1 MRIGVPLQIAPGE
14 RRVALTPE
22 VAARLVSKGHVVAIE
37 AGAGLAAGHSDAD
50 YTAVGAEVVDRASA
64 WTADLIASVDRPP
77 EEVTVS
83 GAILGLLRPFD
94 DVEAIA
100 RLAATGVTAF
110 AFEAVPRT
118 TRAQVVDALSSQAT
132 VAGYRAVLEAANRSD
147 LMFPMMT
154 TAAGTLKPAK
164 VVVLGAGVA
173 GLQAIATA
181 RRLGAVVAA
190 FDVRAAAAEQ
200 VRSLGATFIEVEAA
214 PQDGSASGGYARE
227 VAADEQA
234 RILRGL
240 FGHVVAADAVIGTAA
255 IPGRP
260 APKLVSREMVE
271 AMRPGAV
278 IVDLAAATGGNC
290 EATSPGETVEVGGVI
305 IVGNTD
311 LVSRVPGDASRL
323 YSRNVASFIE
333 LVTGDEGAFDPNWD
347 DDIVSESCIMR
358 DGRLVHPR
366 LASDPGEAS

>member
-1 MRIGVPLQIAPGE
+1 MRIGVPLQTAAGE

-22 VAARLVSKGHVVAIE
+22 VTAKLVSKGHVIAVE
-37 AGAGLAAGHSDAD
+37 SGAGVAAGHSDRD
-50 YTAVGAEVVDRASA
+50 YATAGAEVVDRTSA
-64 WTADLIASVDRPP
+64 WNADFIASVDRPP
-77 EEVTVS
+77 AGVTVT

-94 DVEAIA
+94 DVEGIS

-132 VAGYRAVLEAANRSD
+132 IAGYQAVLEAATRSD
-147 LMFPMMT
+147 RMFPMMT
-154 TAAGTLKPAK
+154 TAAGTLRPAK

-181 RRLGAVVAA
+181 RRLGAVVSA

-214 PQDGSASGGYARE
+214 PQDASTSGGYAQE

-240 FGHVVAADAVIGTAA
+240 FDHVAAADAVIATAA

-260 APKLVSREMVE
+260 APTLVSREMVG
-271 AMRPGAV
+271 AMRSGAV

-290 EATSPGETVEVGGVI
+290 EVTSPGETIESGGVI
-305 IVGNTD
+305 IMGDTD

-323 YSRNVASFIE
+323 YSRNVASFVE
-333 LVTGDEGAFDPNWD
+333 LITGDGGAFEPNWD
-347 DDIVSESCIMR
+347 DDIVRESCIMR

-366 LASDPGEAS
+366 LVSDPGATS

>member
-1 MRIGVPLQIAPGE
+1 MRIGVPLQTAPGE

-22 VAARLVSKGHVVAIE
+22 AAAKLAAKGHVVAVE
-37 AGAGLAAGHSDAD
+37 GGAGLAAGHAD
-50 YTAVGAEVVDRASA
+50 TDYVAAGAQIVDRSA
-64 WTADLIASVDRPP
+64 AWNGDLIASVDRPP
-77 EEVTVS
+77 EGVTVT

-94 DVEAIA
+94 DVAGIS

-132 VAGYRAVLEAANRSD
+132 IAGYRAVLEAASRSD
-147 LMFPMMT
+147 RMFPMMT
-154 TAAGTLKPAK
+154 TAAGTLRPAK

-214 PQDGSASGGYARE
+214 PQDATTSGGYAQE

-240 FGHVVAADAVIGTAA
+240 FDHVTAADAVVATAA

-260 APKLVSREMVE
+260 APTLVNREMVE

-290 EATSPGETVEVGGVI
+290 EATTPGETIEVGGVI
-305 IVGNTD
+305 IVGDTD

-323 YSRNVASFIE
+323 YSRNVASFVE
-333 LVTGDEGAFDPNWD
+333 LVTGDDGAFDPNWD
-347 DDIVSESCIMR
+347 DDIVSESCVMR
-358 DGRLVHPR
+358 EGRLVHPR
-366 LASDPGEAS
+366 LVSDPGATS

>member
-1 MRIGVPLQIAPGE
+1 MRIGVPSQTAPGE

-22 VAARLVSKGHVVAIE
+22 VVAKLVSKGHVVAVE
-37 AGAGLAAGHSDAD
+37 AGAGLAAGHSDPD
-50 YTAVGAEVVDRASA
+50 YVAAGAEMVDRQSA
-64 WTADLIASVDRPP
+64 WTAEFIASVDRPP
-77 EEVTVS
+77 AGVPVT

-94 DVEAIA
+94 DVEGIG
-100 RLAATGVTAF
+100 RLASTGVTAF

-132 VAGYRAVLEAANRSD
+132 IAGYRAVLEAANRSD
-147 LMFPMMT
+147 RMFPMMT
-154 TAAGTLKPAK
+154 TAAGTLRPAK

-181 RRLGAVVAA
+181 RRLGAVVGA

-214 PQDGSASGGYARE
+214 PQDASTSGGYAQE

-240 FGHVVAADAVIGTAA
+240 FDHIAAADAVIATAA
-255 IPGRP
+255 IPGRR

-290 EATSPGETVEVGGVI
+290 EVTDPGQTIVVGGVI
-305 IVGNTD
+305 VVGDTD

-323 YSRNVASFIE
+323 YSRNVASFVE
-333 LVTGDEGAFDPNWD
+333 LVTGDDGAFEPNWD
-347 DDIVSESCIMR
+347 DDIVSESCVMR

-366 LASDPGEAS
+366 LVSDPGATS

>member
-1 MRIGVPLQIAPGE
+1 MRIGVPLQSAPGE

-22 VAARLVSKGHVVAIE
+22 VAAKLVAKGHQVAVE
-37 AGAGLAAGHSDAD
+37 AGAGVAAGHSDAE
-50 YTAVGAEVVDRASA
+50 YASIGAEVVDTASA
-64 WTADLIASVDRPP
+64 WSADLIASVDRPP
-77 EEVTVS
+77 ASIAVS

-94 DVEAIA
+94 DVEGIGM
-100 RLAATGVTAF
+100 LAATGVTGF

-132 VAGYRAVLEAANRSD
+132 IAGYQAVLEAATRSD
-147 LMFPMMT
+147 RMFPMMT
-154 TAAGTLKPAK
+154 TAAGTLRPAK

-200 VRSLGATFIEVEAA
+200 VRSLGAGFIEVEAA
-214 PQDGSASGGYARE
+214 PQDASTSGGYARE

-240 FGHVVAADAVIGTAA
+240 FDHVTAADAVIGTAA
-255 IPGRP
+255 IPGRR
-260 APKLVSREMVE
+260 APTLISRQMVE

-290 EATSPGETVEVGGVI
+290 EATSPGETVAIGGVI
-305 IVGNTD
+305 IVGETD
-311 LVSRVPGDASRL
+311 LVSRVAGDASRL
-323 YSRNVASFIE
+323 YARNVASFVD
-333 LVTGDEGAFDPNWD
+333 LVTGEDGSFVPNWD
-347 DDIVSESCIMR
+347 DDIVSESCVMR

-366 LASDPGEAS
+366 LTSTPGETS